1 MWTMW
6 VGNGESTG
14 PADPGAARHGGH
26 PAARAEAAD
35 PAAMDRADRVDPP
48 ARQRARSLF
57 RRVDAAG
64 IQVLQVS
71 GWPAPFGIT
80 LVADLL
86 AAMLVVAVGVVGV
99 AITAA
104 AFAGVD
110 PRREAFGYHPLIQIL
125 LMGVAG
131 AFLTGDLFN
140 LYVWFE
146 VMLVASFVLMALHR
160 TSAQVEAAFKYVTIN
175 LIASSI
181 FLTALGLLYG
191 VAGTLNMADLA
202 RIWPTL
208 RTPGIDTVLAVLFV
222 IAFSIKAGLFP
233 LFFWL
238 PASYHTPPA
247 AIGAAFAGL
256 LTKVGVYALMRIFTL
271 LFQSAPPAL
280 FTLLLVMSAATMVIG
295 LVAALNER
303 DFRRILSFNLV
314 GHIGYTTAS
323 LSVMTPAA
331 LAGAIFYVLHH
342 IVVITNL
349 FLVSGVLLRLRR
361 TTDMTGLG
369 GLYRSQPLFSALA
382 MVPIFS
388 LAGVPPLSGFLGKL
402 AILEGTFE
410 AGAYWVGGIVLVVG
424 LLTLLSMGRTWSDA
438 FWRPAATERD
448 LATPG
453 TPLLVAI
460 SGLSLVTLAI
470 TFGAGPLFDLTSRA
484 AHQLLQR
491 DEYIRAVLG
500 GTP

>member
-1 MWTMW
+1 MTAL
-6 VGNGESTG
+6 VLPILVPFAT
-14 PADPGAARHGGH
+14 AAILLLAPRRPLLQRWIALIGSLVLLGS
-26 PAARAEAAD
+26 AVMLFARVE
-35 PAAMDRADRVDPP
+35 RE
-48 ARQRARSLF
+48 
-57 RRVDAAG
+57 G

-99 AITAA
+99 ASTAA

-110 PRREAFGYHPLIQIL
+110 PRREAFGYHPLIQTL
-125 LMGVAG
+125 LMGVSG

-160 TSAQVEAAFKYVTIN
+160 TSVQVEAAFKYVTIN

-202 RIWPTL
+202 RIWPSI
-208 RTPGIDTVLAVLFV
+208 RPAGIDVVLAVLFV

-247 AIGAAFAGL
+247 AIGALFAGL
-256 LTKVGVYALMRIFTL
+256 LTKVGVYALVRMFTL
-271 LFQSAPPAL
+271 LFHGAPPAL

-303 DFRRILSFNLV
+303 DFRRVLSFNLV

-323 LSVMTPAA
+323 LAVLSPAA
-331 LAGAIFYVLHH
+331 LAAAIFYVLHH
-342 IVVITNL
+342 IVVIANL

-361 TTDMTGLG
+361 TTDIAGLG
-369 GLYRSQPLFSALA
+369 GLYRNQPAFSLLA

-402 AILEGTFE
+402 AILHGVFE

-424 LLTLLSMGRTWSDA
+424 LLTLLSMGRTWADA
-438 FWRPAATERD
+438 FWKPAPEARD
-448 LATPG
+448 MAAPG

-460 SGLSLVTLAI
+460 SGLSLVTLAM
-470 TFGAGPLFDLTSRA
+470 TFAAEPLFELTSRA
-484 AHQLLQR
+484 AHQLLAR

-500 GTP
+500 GAR

>member
-1 MWTMW
+1 ML
-6 VGNGESTG
+6 VPFST
-14 PADPGAARHGGH
+14 AAILLLAPKRPLLQRWIALGGSLLLLGS
-26 PAARAEAAD
+26 A
-35 PAAMDRADRVDPP
+35 VV
-48 ARQRARSLF
+48 LF
-57 RRVDAAG
+57 RRVEAEG

-86 AAMLVVAVGVVGV
+86 AAMLAVAVGVVGV

-110 PRREAFGYHPLIQIL
+110 PRRERFGYHPLVQIL
-125 LMGVAG
+125 LMGVSG

-160 TSAQVEAAFKYVTIN
+160 TSAQVEAAFKYVAIN

-202 RIWPTL
+202 RLGPTT
-208 RTPGIDTVLAVLFV
+208 RTPGVDSVLAVLFV
-222 IAFSIKAGLFP
+222 TAFSIKAGLFP

-247 AIGAAFAGL
+247 PIGAVFAGL

-271 LFQSAPPAL
+271 LFQDAPPAL
-280 FTLLLVMSAATMVIG
+280 FTLLLAMSIATMVIG
-295 LVAALNER
+295 LVAALSER

-314 GHIGYTTAS
+314 AHIGYTTACLS
-323 LSVMTPAA
+323 LLTPAA
-331 LAGAIFYVLHH
+331 LAGGIFYVLHH

-369 GLYRSQPLFSALA
+369 GLYRTQPAFSALA
-382 MVPIFS
+382 LVPIFS

-402 AILEGTFE
+402 AILEGLFD
-410 AGAYWVGGIVLVVG
+410 AGAYWVGGMVLVVG
-424 LLTLLSMGRTWSDA
+424 LLTLLSMGRTWADA
-438 FWRPAATERD
+438 FWTPAAATGDRT
-448 LATPG
+448 TPG
-453 TPLLVAI
+453 TPLLIAI
-460 SGLSLVTLAI
+460 SGLSAVTLAI
-470 TFGAGPLFDLTSRA
+470 TAGAGPLFDLTSRA

-491 DEYIRAVLG
+491 DDYLRAVLG
-500 GTP
+500 GVP

>member
-1 MWTMW
+1 M
-6 VGNGESTG
+6 
-14 PADPGAARHGGH
+14 
-26 PAARAEAAD
+26 
-35 PAAMDRADRVDPP
+35 
-48 ARQRARSLF
+48 
-57 RRVDAAG
+57 
-64 IQVLQVS
+64 LQVS

-86 AAMLVVAVGVVGV
+86 AAMLVLAVGVVGV

-202 RIWPTL
+202 RVWPTI
-208 RTPGIDTVLAVLFV
+208 RTPGIDMVLAVLFV

-271 LFQSAPPAL
+271 LFQGAPPAL

-323 LSVMTPAA
+323 LSLMTPAA
-331 LAGAIFYVLHH
+331 LAGGIFYVLHH

-438 FWRPAATERD
+438 FWRPAATESD
-448 LATPG
+448 LADARHAASDRHLGPEPRDARDHVRRRTA
-453 TPLLVAI
+453 LRAH
-460 SGLSLVTLAI
+460 VTRGASAAAARRVHAG
-470 TFGAGPLFDLTSRA
+470 GAGRYAVTCSSEASSSRLPGRRCRGRSRSPTSWSATSSATSSSRSWRRVA
-484 AHQLLQR
+484 
-491 DEYIRAVLG
+491 
-500 GTP
+500 

>member
-1 MWTMW
+1 MKALVLPILVPLTTAAILMLAPHRPLLQRWIGL
-6 VGNGESTG
+6 VGSALLLVSGL
-14 PADPGAARHGGH
+14 AIF
-26 PAARAEAAD
+26 
-35 PAAMDRADRVDPP
+35 
-48 ARQRARSLF
+48 Q
-57 RRVDAAG
+57 RVDARG
-64 IQVLQVS
+64 VQVLQIS
-71 GWPAPFGIT
+71 GWAAPFGIT

-86 AAMLVVAVGVVGV
+86 AGLLVVAVGIVGV
-99 AITAA
+99 AVAGV

-110 PRREAFGYHPLIQIL
+110 PRREAFGYHALIQIL

-191 VAGTLNMADLA
+191 TTGTLNMADLA
-202 RIWPTL
+202 RVWPTMS
-208 RTPGIDTVLAVLFV
+208 TPGVDAVLAVLFL

-247 AIGAAFAGL
+247 AIGAVFAGL
-256 LTKVGVYALMRIFTL
+256 LTKVGVYALLRVFTL
-271 LFQSAPPAL
+271 LFQGAPPVL
-280 FTLLLVMSAATMVIG
+280 FALLLAMSAATMVIG
-295 LVAALNER
+295 LVAALTER
-303 DFRRILSFNLV
+303 DFRRVLSFNLV

-323 LSVMTPAA
+323 LTLLTPAA
-331 LAGAIFYVLHH
+331 LAAAIFYVLHH

-349 FLVSGVLLRLRR
+349 FLISGVLLRLRR
-361 TTDMTGLG
+361 TTEMAGLG
-369 GLYRSQPLFSALA
+369 GLYRGQPLFSLLA

-388 LAGVPPLSGFLGKL
+388 LAGVPPLSGFIGKL
-402 AILEGTFE
+402 AILEGTFD
-410 AGAYWVGGIVLVVG
+410 AGAYWLGALVLVVG
-424 LLTLLSMGRTWSDA
+424 LLTLLSMGRTWSEA
-438 FWRPAATERD
+438 FWAPADSPDRG
-448 LATPG
+448 TPG
-453 TPLLVAI
+453 AAYLIPIGV
-460 SGLSLVTLAI
+460 LSLI
-470 TFGAGPLFDLTSRA
+470 TVAMTIGAEPLFQLTTRGA
-484 AHQLLQR
+484 QQLLQR
-491 DEYIRAVLG
+491 DEYVRAVLG

>member
-1 MWTMW
+1 M
-6 VGNGESTG
+6 
-14 PADPGAARHGGH
+14 
-26 PAARAEAAD
+26 RALVLPMLVPLGTATILLLT
-35 PAAMDRADRVDPP
+35 PNRPLL
-48 ARQRARSLF
+48 QRWIALAGSILLLGSAVVLF
-57 RRVDAAG
+57 HRVDALG
-64 IQVLQVS
+64 IQTLQIG

-99 AITAA
+99 AVSVA

-110 PRREAFGYHPLIQIL
+110 PLREAFGYHPLIQVL

-140 LYVWFE
+140 LYVCFE

-160 TSAQVEAAFKYVTIN
+160 TTAQVEAAFKYVTIN

-191 VAGTLNMADLA
+191 AAGTLNMAHLA
-202 RIWPTL
+202 RVWPAM
-208 RTPGIDTVLAVLFV
+208 RTPGMDIVLAVLFV
-222 IAFSIKAGLFP
+222 TAFSIKAGLFP

-247 AIGAAFAGL
+247 AVGAAFAGL
-256 LTKVGVYALMRIFTL
+256 LTKVGVYALIRIFTL
-271 LFQSAPPAL
+271 LLQDAPPAL

-295 LVAALNER
+295 LVAAQSER

-323 LSVMTPAA
+323 LSLMTPMA

-361 TTDMTGLG
+361 TTELGGLG
-369 GLYRSQPLFSALA
+369 GLYRTQPLFSALA

-402 AILEGTFE
+402 AILEATFA
-410 AGAYWVGGIVLVVG
+410 AGAYGVGGLVLVVG
-424 LLTLLSMGRTWSDA
+424 LLTLLSMGRTWSEA
-438 FWRPAATERD
+438 FWRPAADDAD
-448 LATPG
+448 LTTPG
-453 TPLLVAI
+453 VPLLVAI

-470 TFGAGPLFDLTSRA
+470 TVYAGPAFDLTSRA

-491 DEYIRAVLG
+491 DDYIRAVLEG
-500 GTP
+500 AP